1 MGFKECFFSKM
12 QNFLLWD
19 YNEDKLINL
28 KNDIYFYTSV
38 DISNKDSP
46 ISLIHNLIIFQY
58 FEAKHNYNI

>member
-1 MGFKECFFSKM
+1 M

>member
-12 QNFLLWD
+12 QNFLLLD
-19 YNEDKLINL
+19 YTEDKLINL